1 MNQRTTNTH
10 DQVLLKFMEKT
21 IDNINTLLAGQYTL
35 YKLLIEKNIVSEK
48 ELLSMLRDSKNLPDR
63 KRGAEALEEMLN
75 PNWED
80 QVNLQNTDKVLVNQT
95 LDKIYRISIPQQW
108 ADEGIYSPNST
119 AIRNAMNICIKVFDT
134 WRMLPDQ
141 IAPSKE
147 NGVFFMYRYGHRN
160 SIIESYN
167 DGKVAAL
174 VVDEVKSETVYSED
188 IKDLDLK
195 NCFNLL
201 ISKDTI

>member
-21 IDNINTLLAGQYTL
+21 IDNINTLLAGQYNL

-80 QVNLQNTDKVLVNQT
+80 QVNLQNTDKVLLNQAI
-95 LDKIYRISIPQQW
+95 DKVYKISIPKKW
-108 ADEGIYSPNST
+108 IDAGVLAPNST
-119 AIRNAMNICIKVFDT
+119 AIRNAMNICIKVYDS
-134 WRMLPDQ
+134 WKMLPDQ
-141 IAPSKE
+141 IDPSKE
-147 NGVFFMYRYGHRN
+147 NGVFFMYRYGDRN
-160 SIIESYN
+160 AIIESYN

-174 VVDEVKSETVYSED
+174 VVDELKSKTVYSED
-188 IKDLDLK
+188 IKNLDIK
-195 NCFNLL
+195 TCFSLL
-201 ISKDTI
+201 ISKDTL